1 MSSAD
6 AKAGLKANL
15 IERLHHPMQLRVF
28 VTAVVLLIGYGAV
41 YMPLDSSIAD
51 TVRRLSNEERRLNLA
66 RDIEFLRN
74 QQKSFQDRVP
84 KQRDPNEWVEYVLSE
99 IRTLPLKLVA
109 LEAKTPQ
116 DVGPYKAVVLIC
128 EIEGAFHDIERLLR
142 WIEFNERLFRVDSVR
157 IAPHRSNNGTLVL
170 QLIVLG
176 VMS

>member
-84 KQRDPNEWVEYVLSE
+84 KQRDPNEWVEYVLS
-99 IRTLPLKLVA
+99 
-109 LEAKTPQ
+109 
-116 DVGPYKAVVLIC
+116 
-128 EIEGAFHDIERLLR
+128 
-142 WIEFNERLFRVDSVR
+142 
-157 IAPHRSNNGTLVL
+157 
-170 QLIVLG
+170 
-176 VMS
+176 